1 MKKISMERIVL
12 LILTLLIAAILA
24 FLIAF
29 VNGKIQF
36 PLGLDDEGWRQPLSS
51 ASMNL
56 IPPGFDNFMNDR

>member
-24 FLIAF
+24 FLIAL

-36 PLGLDDEGWRQPLSS
+36 PLGLDDEGWRQPLEKVKKS
-51 ASMNL
+51 AHPDLAN
-56 IPPGFDNFMNDR
+56 

>member
-24 FLIAF
+24 FLIAL

-51 ASMNL
+51 TSMNL
-56 IPPGFDNFMNDR
+56 TLPVFNNFMNDR

>member
-1 MKKISMERIVL
+1 MRKVDMERIVL

-29 VNGKIQF
+29 VNGKIRF
-36 PLGLDDEGWRQPLSS
+36 PIGQNDGGWSQPLSA

-56 IPPGFDNFMNDR
+56 TLPVFNNFMNDR

>member
-1 MKKISMERIVL
+1 MKKVSMERIVL

-56 IPPGFDNFMNDR
+56 TLPVFKNFMNDR

>member
-1 MKKISMERIVL
+1 MKKVSMERIVL
-12 LILTLLIAAILA
+12 LILTLLIAAILI
-24 FLIAF
+24 FVIAL

-56 IPPGFDNFMNDR
+56 TLPVFKNFMNDR